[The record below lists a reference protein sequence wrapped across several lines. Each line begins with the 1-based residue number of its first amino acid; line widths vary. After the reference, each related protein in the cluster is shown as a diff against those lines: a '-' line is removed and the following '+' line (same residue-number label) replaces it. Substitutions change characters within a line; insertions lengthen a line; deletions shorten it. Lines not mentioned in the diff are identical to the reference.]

1 MNRPF
6 VPLTV
11 QNGTGIGITLLLA
24 VIYFIKQ
31 RFDGISVIIA
41 IPIIFAAV
49 STSTVVAQ
57 LQINLTVKF
66 LIDVIYCDR
75 QVINNV
81 CDLLFV
87 YFFIL

>member
-11 QNGTGIGITLLLA
+11 QNGTGIGITLLFA
-24 VIYFIKQ
+24 VIYF
-31 RFDGISVIIA
+31 IA

-57 LQINLTVKF
+57 LQINLAVKF

-81 CDLLFV
+81 CDLSFV
-87 YFFIL
+87 YFFILYMWYYW